1 MGLLDYY
8 KQFEGMSDEEVS
20 AQLRARAEERRRLAL
35 AKVEPLD
42 LSRTTWHEM
51 PHPEVVSAV
60 TYATR
65 RGINRAPDAAAAELR
80 EAIGRRTGLE
90 PDRVAVGSG
99 VSGVLDAAAAALLS
113 PGDELLTV
121 WPGYPLH
128 PALAARHGAAA
139 VAVDA
144 LDADALL
151 AAVTPRTRLLL
162 LANPCD
168 PTGARLEAA
177 ALGALAGALPDAV
190 TPVVDEA
197 LVDFVDAEPADATL
211 ALLDDHPR
219 LVLVRSLSKA
229 YGLAGL
235 RAGWALGGEQTPP
248 LLGRMMPP
256 GGLADPV
263 AAGALEALRA
273 CGPQVAARRAQ
284 VVVERRRILDALHD
298 LPADASPSQ
307 TNALWLGAAGLT
319 APELA
324 ARLGRSGVIVAQGT
338 DLGDSGRVR
347 ITVQSAQATDRL
359 LEALRQAL
367 G

>member
-8 KQFEGMSDEEVS
+8 KQFEGMSDDEVS
-20 AQLRARAEERRRLAL
+20 QQLRARAEERRRLAL

-42 LSRTTWHEM
+42 LARTTWHEM

-65 RGINRAPDAAAAELR
+65 RGINRAPQAGAAELR
-80 EAIGRRTGLE
+80 EALGRRTGLE
-90 PDRVAVGSG
+90 PDRVAVGAGASG
-99 VSGVLDAAAAALLS
+99 LLDAAAAALLA

-128 PALAARHGAAA
+128 PALAGRHGATP
-139 VAVDA
+139 VAVPA
-144 LDADALL
+144 LDPDALL
-151 AAVTPRTRLLL
+151 GAVTPRTRLLL
-162 LANPCD
+162 VASPSD
-168 PTGARLEAA
+168 PTGARLSAGD
-177 ALGALAGALPDAV
+177 LGSLAGALPEDV
-190 TPVVDEA
+190 TPVIDEA
-197 LVDFVDAEPADATL
+197 LVDFVDAEDPDATL

-219 LVLVRSLSKA
+219 LVLVRTLSKA

-248 LLGRMMPP
+248 LLARMMPP

-263 AAGALEALRA
+263 AAGMLEALRV
-273 CGPQVAARRAQ
+273 CGPQVSARRAQ
-284 VVVERRRILDALHD
+284 VAAERRRILDALHD
-298 LPADASPSQ
+298 LPADAPPSQ
-307 TNALWLGAAGLT
+307 TNSLWLGAAGLT

-324 ARLGRSGVIVAQGT
+324 ARLGRSGVIVAQGG
-338 DLGDSGRVR
+338 DLGDGTRVR
-347 ITVQSAQATDRL
+347 VTVQSGPATDRL